1 MKFMEWAKKARRVSG
16 LGAAAMV
23 LAAGPAAAQQAGARV
38 IPAVWND
45 DDQFM
50 FRLAGAGA
58 SFLGVGVADIDAER
72 SKVLKLKE
80 ERGVEVTR
88 VEPDSPA
95 EKAGLKVGDA
105 VLEYNGERVE
115 GTEQF
120 VRLVRET
127 PAGRTARMLISRDG
141 ATQTLNATI
150 GARKAMTMP
159 GFGEQFRVMPRME
172 IPEVQIPDVPR
183 PNMSWRSARLGIDAE
198 SVDSQLAEF
207 FGVKEGVLVRS
218 VMSDS
223 AAAKAGIRAG
233 DVIVKIDSSKVTSPR
248 EITSLLRGL
257 TDRKSVPVT
266 LVRERREMTVNV
278 SLEDTRQN
286 QRERPRTHSVGEP
299 LKP

>member
-1 MKFMEWAKKARRVSG
+1 MRFMEFLRKARRVSG
-16 LGAAAMV
+16 HGLTAMV
-23 LAAGPAAAQQAGARV
+23 LAVAPGAAQQAGARV
-38 IPAVWND
+38 MPAVWFD
-45 DDQFM
+45 DDQVLL
-50 FRLAGAGA
+50 RLAGAGG

-72 SKVLKLKE
+72 SKALKLKE

-105 VLEYNGERVE
+105 VLEYNGQRVE

-127 PAGRTARMLISRDG
+127 PPGRTAKLLISRDG
-141 ATQTLNATI
+141 ATQTLTAAI
-150 GARKAMTMP
+150 GERKAMTMP
-159 GFGEQFRVMPRME
+159 GFGEQFRVMPRVE
-172 IPEVQIPDVPR
+172 IPEIQIPDMPR
-183 PNMSWRSARLGIDAE
+183 SNMSWRSARLGIDAE

-218 VMSDS
+218 VVSDS

-233 DVIVKIDSSKVTSPR
+233 DVIVKIDSSKVTTPR
-248 EITSLLRGL
+248 EITSVLRGL

-278 SLEDTRQN
+278 AMEEMQQN
-286 QRERPRTHSVGEP
+286 QRGRPRSHSVGEP
-299 LKP
+299 VRP